1 MEFREIEN
9 GEIVLRVALSGHGPV
24 ILCVHG
30 WPELWYSWRHQLRH
44 FAERG
49 YTVAAMDVRGYGGS
63 SKPHAIEAYRMT
75 ELCADVAA
83 VARELS
89 DEPVVLFGHDWG
101 APIVWNTA
109 LRHPE
114 SVRAVA
120 GLSVPYLPAGDVGT
134 LDLFRGIYAG
144 RFFYQLYFQEEGVV
158 EAEVEGDFETALRKI
173 YFSLS
178 GDAPLDDWLKNKPA
192 DASLLD
198 GMVDPRPFPE
208 WMSEEDLGVYVD
220 AFTAGGFR
228 GPINRYR
235 AQNLDVAESGPL
247 RGLPVDTRIRA
258 LRAPISA
265 DRRSS
270 PVPGIGFSRRHR
282 RRRTRLCSVSWMDC
296 ESEAF
301 SVARPTA
308 MSVVPTRWMCWRTS
322 QRSDCR
328 EPMSGWSL
336 MCNSSA

>member
-83 VARELS
+83 VARALS

-120 GLSVPYLPAGDVGT
+120 GLSVPYLPAGDIGT

-247 RGLPVDTRIRA
+247 RGLPVEQPACFVGGERDA
-258 LRAPISA
+258 V
-265 DRRSS
+265 RRF
-270 PVPGIGFSRRHR
+270 VPG
-282 RRRTRLCSVSWMDC
+282 MDLYADPGAAC
-296 ESEAF
+296 ADFRGSTIIAGAGHWVQQEAPE
-301 SVARPTA
+301 ATNEA
-308 MSVVPTRWMCWRTS
+308 L
-322 QRSDCR
+322 QRFLD
-328 EPMSGWSL
+328 GL
-336 MCNSSA
+336 